1 MKEGFY
7 KGARVVITS
16 NATGLPF
23 FKGELATVLAD
34 TKPGYLI
41 PVRFDICRR
50 DRHDCNGLC
59 ESGHGFYMYPAQ
71 LELHQE
77 EELIP
82 WSDGDWNI
90 IFGEMNLLEVCA
102 S

>member
-7 KGARVVITS
+7 KGDRVVITS
-16 NATGLPF
+16 NAPGLPL

-34 TKPGYLI
+34 TKPGYLV
-41 PVRFDICRR
+41 PVQFDSHHP
-50 DRHDCNGLC
+50 DRHSCNGLC
-59 ESGHGFYMYPAQ
+59 KRGYGFYMYPVQ
-71 LELHQE
+71 LELYQE

-82 WSDGDWNI
+82 WSDDDWSI
-90 IFGEMNLLEVCA
+90 VFGEMNLLEVCA